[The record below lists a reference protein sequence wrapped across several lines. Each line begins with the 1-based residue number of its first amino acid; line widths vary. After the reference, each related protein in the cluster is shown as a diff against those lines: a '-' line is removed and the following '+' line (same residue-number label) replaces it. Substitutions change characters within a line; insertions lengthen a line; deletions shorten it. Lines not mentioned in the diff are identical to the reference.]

1 LAQADRLAT
10 LYNWPEAAPFYAQ
23 AQSLF
28 TQSGDK
34 KNALSA
40 RLGYIWATA
49 NAGVSS
55 AITKEVATYLQD
67 PLVRADSRLR
77 LRGLV
82 AKAVLDKNANE
93 GSARET
99 WNEILRLTGT
109 LGDKRWEA
117 RAKAEIGQILYID
130 GDIKSAAGM
139 LRDALVSQYLRFDL
153 GAAIHY
159 TAKVGNGFVEA
170 GQPEARLQYCN
181 TALKA
186 AYVVPDIG
194 FPFLAYQGKARA
206 LLALHQNAEADGVLN
221 EALGRARQEHNYIAL
236 AQLLVVAGTGET
248 R

>member
-1 LAQADRLAT
+1 MRRQKLILVVSLLLPLVIFSDSRLQGPLTLLAQADRLAT

-49 NAGVSS
+49 DAGVSP

-159 TAKVGNGFVEA
+159 TAMVGNGKRS
-170 GQPEARLQYCN
+170 GGPARS
-181 TALKA
+181 T
-186 AYVVPDIG
+186 I
-194 FPFLAYQGKARA
+194 
-206 LLALHQNAEADGVLN
+206 
-221 EALGRARQEHNYIAL
+221 
-236 AQLLVVAGTGET
+236 T
-248 R
+248 